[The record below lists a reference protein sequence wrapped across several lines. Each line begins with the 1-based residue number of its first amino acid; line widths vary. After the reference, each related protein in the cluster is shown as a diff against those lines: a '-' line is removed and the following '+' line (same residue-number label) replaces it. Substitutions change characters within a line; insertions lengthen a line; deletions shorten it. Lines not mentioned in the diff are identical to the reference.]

1 MLLDA
6 GAGTKWSYKSKE
18 SGKVYSRSEGLAVAS
33 LEMFKSGLFSSD
45 PTEPCQVDGAG
56 LKKVTVEKLAKGMQH
71 SEQNPLAGI
80 EGRAGLLVRL
90 SEALNHQDFFG
101 VDARPG
107 NMLGTRNLPVF
118 YSNSVLIIMTN
129 RLLARPPLNTCFLRT
144 YRPYHY
150 ALVGSNGRLLL
161 HLATLSDTDRRCGY
175 WRCLAVLTP
184 PAIPTRSS
192 MGEHHSIPQADAM
205 ALLFDHGTHV
215 KIDGNPLCRQRSLDR
230 SARVP

>member
-1 MLLDA
+1 MVSVLLDA

-107 NMLGTRNLPVF
+107 NMLGKWNLPLSD
-118 YSNSVLIIMTN
+118 SNAGADNHDEQTTC
-129 RLLARPPLNTCFLRT
+129 LAT
-144 YRPYHY
+144 HQ
-150 ALVGSNGRLLL
+150 LLL
-161 HLATLSDTDRRCGY
+161 PPYLSS
-175 WRCLAVLTP
+175 LSL
-184 PAIPTRSS
+184 RS
-192 MGEHHSIPQADAM
+192 G
-205 ALLFDHGTHV
+205 LF
-215 KIDGNPLCRQRSLDR
+215 
-230 SARVP
+230 

>member
-1 MLLDA
+1 VVSVLLDA

-90 SEALNHQDFFG
+90 SEALNNQDFFG

-107 NMLGTRNLPVF
+107 NMLGKRNLLV
-118 YSNSVLIIMTN
+118 SDSSSSTDNHDEQTTCSATHQHW
-129 RLLARPPLNTCFLRT
+129 LLPYLSSLSLRSG
-144 YRPYHY
+144 P
-150 ALVGSNGRLLL
+150 
-161 HLATLSDTDRRCGY
+161 
-175 WRCLAVLTP
+175 
-184 PAIPTRSS
+184 
-192 MGEHHSIPQADAM
+192 
-205 ALLFDHGTHV
+205 F
-215 KIDGNPLCRQRSLDR
+215 
-230 SARVP
+230 